1 MIGDLLSTAARAQKL
16 DIASIQR
23 GIQDGVIPSYI
34 GIPLLQQKMQERTEA
49 AQMLAGK
56 QAQNQPPIAQQVMS
70 QAQQMTQPQ
79 AAPAMQQPQMQQPAE
94 PGGIDQ
100 AQSNLPQTGFAG
112 GGIVAFDA
120 GGDVM
125 QSMFDDEDP
134 EDQDYVNAMMASM
147 PEADEGEDEMMAYA
161 PESMSSPTYNEMS
174 YSRDSSAVKQPGQ
187 PEHGVAHEEI
197 SAKGKRGLE
206 ELLDLIKH
214 KESRG
219 RDYDTKGNPLTSPV
233 GAKYAMQVMPAT
245 ARDPGFG
252 IKPAQSDSPDEYN
265 RVGRELYSKLLN
277 KYNDPKLAAIAYN
290 MGPGKTDKWLSS
302 GADMATLPQES
313 RQYAQGFKEGGIAH
327 FVVGGSTQDQ
337 IDADRRA
344 MKTFGLNMLQPAAAA
359 GDVLF
364 GGPVNAVSSGISGIA
379 NAIGIPR
386 AGRALGIYDPDVTSV
401 GLPTVGSG
409 SKTPYFDMLLQA
421 KQNINEPKPTMDEY
435 PAETRRLLANQA
447 SAEQERL
454 AKIYQAQK
462 SAGQT
467 AMGNNV
473 NLGSVTGS
481 DLSAAYD
488 PEAQATQAAAQPET
502 TQSISAKDD
511 QSGGLAALFNQQMAD
526 NKKERDINKY
536 LALMSAGFGM
546 MGGSSPYAFQNIGR
560 GAQQGISTFA
570 GLNQSVDASDKA
582 ILAAQVQN
590 AIAQQ
595 KYGQLDK
602 FHQQALEAQKERYA
616 ALDQRQR
623 DMLNQQLGQKQNEFT
638 EKEKARWA
646 GIAEK
651 AKNDIEGPYNK
662 RIEMYQKDETMPP
675 DQKSKIIQDLSDQM
689 KRERNLHPLYRQGM
703 INSLGIDP
711 GAAYEADSG
720 SKNKKISWS
729 DISNNK

>member
-79 AAPAMQQPQMQQPAE
+79 AAPAIQQPQMQQPVE

-112 GGIVAFDA
+112 GGIVAFED

-161 PESMSSPTYNEMS
+161 PESMSAPTYNEMS

-219 RDYDTKGNPLTSPV
+219 RDYDAKGNPLTSPV

-313 RQYAQGFKEGGIAH
+313 RQYAQGFKEGGVAH
-327 FVVGGSTQDQ
+327 FDGGGVQDDWQGNYYAQPLTAEEMSQTDPYGGLKKFAAWAGRNTEIDPSTGQVVV
-337 IDADRRA
+337 
-344 MKTFGLNMLQPAAAA
+344 K
-359 GDVLF
+359 
-364 GGPVNAVSSGISGIA
+364 NATTNSGIKTLPASST
-379 NAIGIPR
+379 IPQLPVTQSNLT
-386 AGRALGIYDPDVTSV
+386 GRSYSRSMGP
-401 GLPTVGSG
+401 GFNE
-409 SKTPYFDMLLQA
+409 SKTIRPAPDMTPDDRDIGGGWSPL
-421 KQNINEPKPTMDEY
+421 NDT
-435 PAETRRLLANQA
+435 PAPEEIQQQTSQQ
-447 SAEQERL
+447 QE
-454 AKIYQAQK
+454 K
-462 SAGQT
+462 
-467 AMGNNV
+467 N
-473 NLGSVTGS
+473 
-481 DLSAAYD
+481 
-488 PEAQATQAAAQPET
+488 
-502 TQSISAKDD
+502 D

-602 FHQQALEAQKERYA
+602 YHQQALEAQKERYKAQDQLRRDLA
-616 ALDQRQR
+616 AGKSEEVALANADKAKARWTGIANHVETTINNKYAPLIASLDKNQLLEDSVKEERKQKLIDQR
-623 DMLNQQLGQKQNEFT
+623 
-638 EKEKARWA
+638 EKEK
-646 GIAEK
+646 
-651 AKNDIEGPYNK
+651 
-662 RIEMYQKDETMPP
+662 
-675 DQKSKIIQDLSDQM
+675 
-689 KRERNLHPLYRQGM
+689 NLHPTYRQAV
-703 INSLGIDP
+703 INGIGYDP
-711 GAAYEADSG
+711 GKAYESGADS
-720 SKNKKISWS
+720 KNQNIKFDYLK
-729 DISNNK
+729 

>member
-79 AAPAMQQPQMQQPAE
+79 AAPAIQQPQMQQPVE

-112 GGIVAFDA
+112 GGIVAFED

-161 PESMSSPTYNEMS
+161 PESMSAPTYNEMS

-219 RDYDTKGNPLTSPV
+219 RDYDAKGNPLTSPV

-313 RQYAQGFKEGGIAH
+313 RQYAQGFKEGGVAH
-327 FVVGGSTQDQ
+327 FDGGGVQDDGQGNYYAQPLTAEEMSQTDPYGGLKKFAAWAGRNTEIDPSTGQVVV
-337 IDADRRA
+337 
-344 MKTFGLNMLQPAAAA
+344 K
-359 GDVLF
+359 
-364 GGPVNAVSSGISGIA
+364 NATTNSGIKTLPASST
-379 NAIGIPR
+379 IPQLPVTQSNLT
-386 AGRALGIYDPDVTSV
+386 GRSYSRSMGP
-401 GLPTVGSG
+401 GFNE
-409 SKTPYFDMLLQA
+409 SKTIRPAPDMTPDDRDIGGGWSPL
-421 KQNINEPKPTMDEY
+421 NDT
-435 PAETRRLLANQA
+435 PAPEEIQQQTSQQ
-447 SAEQERL
+447 QE
-454 AKIYQAQK
+454 K
-462 SAGQT
+462 
-467 AMGNNV
+467 N
-473 NLGSVTGS
+473 
-481 DLSAAYD
+481 
-488 PEAQATQAAAQPET
+488 
-502 TQSISAKDD
+502 D

-602 FHQQALEAQKERYA
+602 YHQQAL
-616 ALDQRQR
+616 
-623 DMLNQQLGQKQNEFT
+623 
-638 EKEKARWA
+638 
-646 GIAEK
+646 
-651 AKNDIEGPYNK
+651 
-662 RIEMYQKDETMPP
+662 
-675 DQKSKIIQDLSDQM
+675 
-689 KRERNLHPLYRQGM
+689 
-703 INSLGIDP
+703 
-711 GAAYEADSG
+711 
-720 SKNKKISWS
+720 
-729 DISNNK
+729 

>member
-34 GIPLLQQKMQERTEA
+34 GIPLLQQKMQEHTEA

-79 AAPAMQQPQMQQPAE
+79 AAPAMQQPQMQQPAQ
-94 PGGIDQ
+94 PSGIDQ
-100 AQSNLPQTGFAG
+100 AQSNLPQNGFAG
-112 GGIVAFDA
+112 GGIVAFEA

-147 PEADEGEDEMMAYA
+147 PEVDDGEDEMMAYA

-327 FVVGGSTQDQ
+327 FDGG
-337 IDADRRA
+337 
-344 MKTFGLNMLQPAAAA
+344 GLLSLGGNDLPSLLAARQRYVQS
-359 GDVLF
+359 GSDT
-364 GGPVNAVSSGISGIA
+364 SGIDQAIAKMRGNMGRGSVNPTFDQAAQSNASNFMPVTQSNLTGQSYKRSMGPGFNEAQTTRPAPDTTPDDRDIGGGWDPRQDTPAPEEKPQEKTAEPSGI
-379 NAIGIPR
+379 
-386 AGRALGIYDPDVTSV
+386 
-401 GLPTVGSG
+401 
-409 SKTPYFDMLLQA
+409 
-421 KQNINEPKPTMDEY
+421 E
-435 PAETRRLLANQA
+435 
-447 SAEQERL
+447 
-454 AKIYQAQK
+454 
-462 SAGQT
+462 
-467 AMGNNV
+467 
-473 NLGSVTGS
+473 
-481 DLSAAYD
+481 
-488 PEAQATQAAAQPET
+488 
-502 TQSISAKDD
+502 
-511 QSGGLAALFNQQMAD
+511 ALFNQQMAD

-560 GAQQGISTFA
+560 GAQQGISTLA

-582 ILAAQVQN
+582 ILAGQVQN

-602 FHQQALEAQKERYA
+602 YHQQALEAQKEHYKAQDQLRRDMAGNTLDQKQAELAQKERDRHA
-616 ALDQRQR
+616 ALADKEQTRIQNQFAPALKANETNQLLDEDAR
-623 DMLNQQLGQKQNEFT
+623 DKRGDKIRAQM
-638 EKEKARWA
+638 EKAFVQSKTYRKHYLA
-646 GIAEK
+646 AYGEDPY
-651 AKNDIEGPYNK
+651 DIQVPED
-662 RIEMYQKDETMPP
+662 ILSLTQKH
-675 DQKSKIIQDLSDQM
+675 KSK
-689 KRERNLHPLYRQGM
+689 
-703 INSLGIDP
+703 
-711 GAAYEADSG
+711 
-720 SKNKKISWS
+720 
-729 DISNNK
+729 

>member
-100 AQSNLPQTGFAG
+100 AQSNLPQAGFAG
-112 GGIVAFDA
+112 GGIVAFED
-120 GGDVM
+120 GGNV
-125 QSMFDDEDP
+125 SMDPFADEDMSEEDM
-134 EDQDYVNAMMASM
+134 EDQQMDQDLMS
-147 PEADEGEDEMMAYA
+147 DRQFAYA
-161 PESMSSPTYNEMS
+161 PESMAAPTYNEMS
-174 YSRDSSAVKQPGQ
+174 YSRDSSSMKEPGQ

-206 ELLDLIKH
+206 DLLDLIKH

-265 RVGRELYSKLLN
+265 RVGRELYSKLLD
-277 KYNDPKLAAIAYN
+277 KYGDPKLAAIAYN

-313 RQYAQGFKEGGIAH
+313 RQYAQGFKEGGVAH
-327 FVVGGSTQDQ
+327 FDVGGSTQDQ

-364 GGPVNAVSSGISGIA
+364 GGPANAVSSGISGIA

-421 KQNINEPKPTMDEY
+421 KQNINEPKPSFGKFDAGTGDGWDNQSTNFGKFDAGTGEGWDNQVIG
-435 PAETRRLLANQA
+435 AAASDKTTETTGAPVA
-447 SAEQERL
+447 
-454 AKIYQAQK
+454 AQK
-462 SAGQT
+462 PADTETKT
-467 AMGNNV
+467 AE
-473 NLGSVTGS
+473 
-481 DLSAAYD
+481 
-488 PEAQATQAAAQPET
+488 P
-502 TQSISAKDD
+502 
-511 QSGGLAALFNQQMAD
+511 SGIEALFSQQAAD
-526 NKKERDINKY
+526 NKKQREINNY

-546 MGGSSPYAFQNIGR
+546 MGGSSPYAFQNIGK
-560 GAQQGISTFA
+560 GAQQGVATLAELNKGVGEDERALMNARISA
-570 GLNQSVDASDKA
+570 
-582 ILAAQVQN
+582 QN
-590 AIAQQ
+590 AKARNDFYQA
-595 KYGQLDK
+595 
-602 FHQQALEAQKERYA
+602 ALEERRRA
-616 ALDQRQR
+616 ALSGEDIKKEDQANKVTLASSRIIQKMQEDATNNSRLVAKNRIDAAAKDLANPMSDEQR
-623 DMLNQQLGQKQNEFT
+623 THIYED
-638 EKEKARWA
+638 EKARALA
-646 GIAEK
+646 GL
-651 AKNDIEGPYNK
+651 
-662 RIEMYQKDETMPP
+662 RINPIFVHH
-675 DQKSKIIQDLSDQM
+675 SKIAIPGYDPSAVDLPQGQNDLVS
-689 KRERNLHPLYRQGM
+689 RNLKPK
-703 INSLGIDP
+703 S
-711 GAAYEADSG
+711 
-720 SKNKKISWS
+720 
-729 DISNNK
+729 

>member
-100 AQSNLPQTGFAG
+100 AQSNLPQAGFAG
-112 GGIVAFDA
+112 GGIVAFDD
-120 GGDVM
+120 GGNV
-125 QSMFDDEDP
+125 SMDPFADEDLSEEDM
-134 EDQDYVNAMMASM
+134 EDQQMDQDLMS
-147 PEADEGEDEMMAYA
+147 DRQFAYA
-161 PESMSSPTYNEMS
+161 PESMAAPTYNEMS
-174 YSRDSSAVKQPGQ
+174 YSRDSSSMKEPGQ

-206 ELLDLIKH
+206 DLLDLIKH

-265 RVGRELYSKLLN
+265 RVGRELYSKLLD
-277 KYNDPKLAAIAYN
+277 KYGDPKLAAIAYN

-302 GADMATLPQES
+302 GADMATLPSES
-313 RQYAQGFKEGGIAH
+313 RQYAQGFKEGGVAH

-344 MKTFGLNMLQPAAAA
+344 MKTFGLNMLQPAAAL
-359 GDVLF
+359 GDAWF
-364 GGPVNAVSSGISGIA
+364 GNPVNSVSSKISGIA

-409 SKTPYFDMLLQA
+409 SRTPYLDMLRQA
-421 KQNINEPKPTMDEY
+421 KQNINEPKPSFGKFDAVTGDGWD
-435 PAETRRLLANQA
+435 NQA
-447 SAEQERL
+447 SAEQDRL

-488 PEAQATQAAAQPET
+488 PENQATQAAAQPET
-502 TQSISAKDD
+502 TQSISEKDD
-511 QSGGLAALFNQQMAD
+511 QSGGIEALFSQQAAD
-526 NKKERDINKY
+526 NKKQREINNY

-546 MGGSSPYAFQNIGR
+546 MGGSSPYAFQNIGK
-560 GAQQGISTFA
+560 GAQQGVATLAELNKGVGDDERALMNARISA
-570 GLNQSVDASDKA
+570 
-582 ILAAQVQN
+582 QN
-590 AIAQQ
+590 AKARNDYYQA
-595 KYGQLDK
+595 
-602 FHQQALEAQKERYA
+602 ALEERKRA
-616 ALDQRQR
+616 ALSGEDIKKETQADKVTIASSRIIQKMQEDATNKSRLVTKSRIDAAAKDLANPMSDEQRTHIYE
-623 DMLNQQLGQKQNEFT
+623 D
-638 EKEKARWA
+638 EKARA
-646 GIAEK
+646 LAHLNI
-651 AKNDIEGPYNK
+651 NPIFVYH
-662 RIEMYQKDETMPP
+662 
-675 DQKSKIIQDLSDQM
+675 SKIAIPGYDPSAV
-689 KRERNLHPLYRQGM
+689 NLNQG
-703 INSLGIDP
+703 D
-711 GAAYEADSG
+711 EDVV
-720 SKNKKISWS
+720 SKYLKPKS
-729 DISNNK
+729 

>member
-100 AQSNLPQTGFAG
+100 AQSNIPQAGFAG
-112 GGIVAFDA
+112 GGIVAFDD
-120 GGDVM
+120 GGNV
-125 QSMFDDEDP
+125 SMDPFADEDMSEEDM
-134 EDQDYVNAMMASM
+134 EDQQMDQDLMS
-147 PEADEGEDEMMAYA
+147 DRQFAYA
-161 PESMSSPTYNEMS
+161 PESMAAPTYNEMS
-174 YSRDSSAVKQPGQ
+174 YSRDSSSMKEPGQ

-206 ELLDLIKH
+206 DLLDLIKH

-265 RVGRELYSKLLN
+265 RVGRELYSKLLD
-277 KYNDPKLAAIAYN
+277 KYGDPKLAAIAYN

-364 GGPVNAVSSGISGIA
+364 GGPVNAVLSGISGIA

-447 SAEQERL
+447 SAEQDRL

-462 SAGQT
+462 SANQT
-467 AMGNNV
+467 AMRNNV

-488 PEAQATQAAAQPET
+488 PENQATQAAAQPET

-546 MGGSSPYAFQNIGR
+546 MGGSSPYAFQNIGK
-560 GAQQGISTFA
+560 GAQQGISTLA
-570 GLNQSVDASDKA
+570 SLNQSVDASDKA
-582 ILAAQVQN
+582 ILAGQVQN

-602 FHQQALEAQKERYA
+602 YHQQALEAQKEHYKAQDQLRRDMAGNTLNQKQAELAQKERDRHA
-616 ALDQRQR
+616 ALADKEQTRIQ
-623 DMLNQQLGQKQNEFT
+623 NQFAPALKAIETNQLLDEETKDKRAAAIRAQMDKAIMQSKTYRKHYSFAYGEDPYDIQAPEDILSLTQKH
-638 EKEKARWA
+638 
-646 GIAEK
+646 
-651 AKNDIEGPYNK
+651 
-662 RIEMYQKDETMPP
+662 
-675 DQKSKIIQDLSDQM
+675 KSK
-689 KRERNLHPLYRQGM
+689 
-703 INSLGIDP
+703 
-711 GAAYEADSG
+711 
-720 SKNKKISWS
+720 
-729 DISNNK
+729 